1 MKTQILIKN
10 FFKFNKI
17 KIHSKFIQNYSK
29 IPLKSIKTR
38 LINISK
44 NFFSIVF
51 LKNIHFPQF
60 IHKC

>member
-1 MKTQILIKN
+1 MKTQILIN
-10 FFKFNKI
+10 
-17 KIHSKFIQNYSK
+17 SK